1 MDEQQKQMAEELI
14 FKEKQKPSFAK
25 MLYFGVFD
33 AARVLPFPIVTI
45 EEQKKTDEFI
55 RDLKH
60 YLDTSLD
67 ADWIDR
73 HAEIPQEVIKGLGKL
88 GLLSMTIGKEYG
100 GLGMSQYA
108 YCRAME
114 NVSRRCG
121 ATALFI
127 NAHQSI
133 GMKALLLY
141 GTQKQKDQWLKAL
154 ASGDKLAAFS
164 LTEPNAGSDASA
176 IETKAVFDPVKKKW
190 IINGQKQ
197 WTTNGSIAQ
206 ILTVMAKTQVETPKG
221 PQEKVTAFLVTPSMP
236 GFKVKDAALEKVG
249 MRGSKTANLIFDH
262 LEVPEENV
270 LGPIG
275 AGLKVCLTVLDY
287 GRITF
292 GATCTGAAKFLLE
305 KAIEHA
311 INRHQFKKPLA
322 AFPLIK
328 QKIALM
334 GALSYAMEATT
345 YLTAGLLDKDE
356 SDIMLEAAI
365 LKVFTS
371 ESLWKIVY
379 ETMQIYGGR
388 SFFTDQ
394 PFERMM
400 RDARLNMIGEGA
412 NEVLRVFIGVVGMR
426 DVGLMMKDAKEVFS
440 HPVENFSSF
449 WEMTKLLSKR
459 LQVPEVPLV
468 SPLLQNEGRI
478 LGGLIR
484 KFGIAIMR
492 LLIKY
497 RESIIDRQL
506 LLDRVAECAIYLYAT
521 TAVLSKLDAD
531 LAKQAQGDIRIHDD
545 IAKGKLFASYAA
557 TRIKNVLYRLTHN
570 TDNQWEKV
578 SDQLTGYKS

>member
-25 MLYFGVFD
+25 MLFFGVFD
-33 AARVLPFPIVTI
+33 AKRVLPFPTITI

-55 RDLKH
+55 TELKNF
-60 YLDTSLD
+60 LNNSLD

-73 HAEIPQEVIKGLGKL
+73 HAEIPSEVIQGLGKL

-114 NVSRRCG
+114 NVSRHCG
-121 ATALFI
+121 ATALFV

-133 GMKALLLY
+133 GMKALVLY
-141 GTQKQKDQWLKAL
+141 GTEKQKNVWLKGL
-154 ASGDKLAAFS
+154 ANGDKLAAFS

-176 IETKAVFDPVKKKW
+176 IETQAVFNPDKKKW

-206 ILTVMAKTQVETPKG
+206 ILTVMAKTKVDTPKG
-221 PQEKVTAFLVTPSMP
+221 PKEKVTAFLVTPDMP

-249 MRGSKTANLIFDH
+249 MRGSKTANLIFEN

-275 AGLKVCLTVLDY
+275 DGLKVCLTVLDY

-311 INRHQFKKPLA
+311 NNRHQFKKPLA

-328 QKIALM
+328 QKIALI
-334 GALSYAMEATT
+334 GALTYAMDASTF
-345 YLTAGLLDKDE
+345 LTAGLLDKDE

-371 ESLWKIVY
+371 EALWKIVY

-426 DVGLMMKDAKEVFS
+426 DVGLMLKEAKEIFS
-440 HPVENFSSF
+440 HPLDHFSSF
-449 WEMTKLLSKR
+449 WELTKLLSRR
-459 LQVPEVPLV
+459 LQVPEIPLI
-468 SPLLQNEGRI
+468 SPLIQNEGRV

-484 KFGIAIMR
+484 KFGITVMR
-492 LLIKY
+492 LLIKH
-497 RESIIDRQL
+497 RESIIDKQL
-506 LLDRVAECAIYLYAT
+506 ILDRVAECAIYLYAT

-531 LAKQAQGDIRIHDD
+531 LAKSAQGEIRIHDD
-545 IAKGKLFASYAA
+545 IARAKLFANYASSHV
-557 TRIKNVLYRLTHN
+557 KNVLYRITHN
-570 TDNQWEKV
+570 IDSNWEKV
-578 SDQLTGYKS
+578 SDQLTGYKP